1 MGRRF
6 RESGPYAVCR
16 YGGRARAPF
25 PRDGPD
31 PLDVVPSPRHG
42 RGIHR
47 RRGIHPGDEDES
59 GGGETRL
66 YLITS
71 ERERLGWRVG
81 TFWSRWFGPKIE
93 RGWVKLWGG
102 RYHMDPS
109 AFVNLRFRSFWMP
122 WTFRREWGIYWL
134 GGEQ

>member
-1 MGRRF
+1 M
-6 RESGPYAVCR
+6 
-16 YGGRARAPF
+16 
-25 PRDGPD
+25 
-31 PLDVVPSPRHG
+31 
-42 RGIHR
+42 
-47 RRGIHPGDEDES
+47 
-59 GGGETRL
+59 
-66 YLITS
+66 
-71 ERERLGWRVG
+71 G

-134 GGEQ
+134 EGNPEPHPFAQAAQAASTPNRTAWAIEEAMDRTWIEQALRRPGLDWKIIVIFLLGAIAFAAIAGSIA